1 MSVKKFKFVSPGV
14 FIDEIDNS
22 QLPNESTA
30 IGPVIIGRA
39 PQGPSMR
46 PVRVNSFSEFV
57 QIFGA
62 PMPGG
67 QGSDVWREGNQ
78 TTPMYGMYAAQAWL
92 RNSAPLTYV
101 RLLGEQHSKAN
112 AYAGYGGWETWLKG
126 AVGTSAEIGIDRN
139 ANGGAYGL
147 FISPT
152 TGSSNGTTS
161 NVATGSLA
169 AVVYLT
175 EGSFELSGTV
185 PGPAGQKISGS
196 AVLVLSKAASKTFTA
211 VIKDRNNAVTKRTDF
226 NFNKNSDQYIRKV
239 LNTSPILTSN
249 QSRNQANRQTYW
261 LGETF
266 DRSVADLAG
275 GDVAA
280 GHMGVVMALG
290 EGTSSWQHHR
300 EGAKK
305 SNTGWVISQDLR
317 AGAGA
322 PAGGFDPTAHPNHT
336 SKLFRFISLDSG
348 EWSQNNIK
356 VSIQDIKVA
365 TDTYDPYGSFT
376 VVVRKIDDN
385 DGAVRV
391 LEKFS
396 SCNLN
401 PNSINY
407 IARKIGD
414 RYTNWDEDTKSY
426 IEYGNFDNL
435 SQYLYVDMA
444 SDVDAASADP
454 LLLPYG
460 FYGPTKAKNFS
471 IAHDKTGSA
480 TFGDGS
486 VNYDGAY
493 VKAHDLIAGSACLA
507 NGNAGTILTGS
518 AVDRF
523 VLMNVS
529 PYDSGLRQA
538 STTIT
543 ITNAGEITA
552 NNTISVVTKAGDT
565 VTITGHADTNAMADT
580 TGASTNGTFAAGT
593 TVSGTPASNNVI
605 QAAAIAAAFNLHDD
619 LTATNSDTAIVTITQ
634 NTGGVVTSTPTVAA
648 NGGDGTP
655 GSGTTIAAFSGGSEI
670 TTALNPLEVA
680 NTIDSTIHMKF
691 PTFALRSG
699 SVDNNLGSSRDAYFG
714 FDSTQTNTSIRYER
728 SNGDIARRNP
738 VGLSAGSSET
748 AFIFTLDDLR
758 KDAEG
763 IVHYSS
769 GSRSAGNSIT
779 AVSGNY
785 TDVIDAGH
793 SRFTMPLHG
802 GFDGLNITERDPFN
816 STSMEDK
823 TEKNSS
829 TFYSVKK
836 AIDTVGDAEVVE
848 MNLASVPG
856 MWHEGITSHLINTCE
871 DRGDALAV
879 VDLKGGYEP
888 AWESGAEVLGTTST
902 TISNLRSR
910 GMNSSYACA
919 YYPWVRIKDPIN
931 GSLLWV
937 PPSIAGIGTMA
948 SSEAKSALWFSPA
961 GFTRGGLTEGS
972 AGVPV
977 IGVRQRL
984 TSTMRDD
991 LYEANINPIAT
1002 FPAEGIVIFGQ
1013 KTLQVTPSALDRI
1026 NVRRLMIFIKKEIS
1040 RIASTTLFEQN
1051 VPATWANFTARAIPF
1066 LRDIKVGLGLTDFKV
1081 VLDESTTTEDLI
1093 DRNIMYAKIFLKPA
1107 RAIEFIALDFVV
1119 SRSGASFED

>member
-46 PVRVNSFSEFV
+46 PVRVSSFSEFV

-126 AVGTSAEIGIDRN
+126 DVGNSAEIGIDRN

-147 FISPT
+147 FIFLT
-152 TGSSNGTTS
+152 LGSSNGTTS

-211 VIKDRNNAVTKRTDF
+211 VIKDRNNAVIKRTDF

-249 QSRNQANRQTYW
+249 QSRNQTNRQTYW

-266 DRSVADLAG
+266 DRSVSDLAG

-322 PAGGFDPTAHPNHT
+322 PAGGFDPTTHPNHT

-414 RYTNWDEDTKSY
+414 RYTDWDEDTKSY

-493 VKAHDLIAGSACLA
+493 VKAHDLIAGSSCLA
-507 NGNAGTILTGS
+507 EGNTGTILTGS
-518 AVDRF
+518 VVNRF
-523 VLMNVS
+523 VLMN
-529 PYDSGLRQA
+529 
-538 STTIT
+538 IT
-543 ITNAGEITA
+543 DARAE
-552 NNTISVVTKAGDT
+552 
-565 VTITGHADTNAMADT
+565 
-580 TGASTNGTFAAGT
+580 AAG
-593 TVSGTPASNNVI
+593 
-605 QAAAIAAAFNLHDD
+605 
-619 LTATNSDTAIVTITQ
+619 
-634 NTGGVVTSTPTVAA
+634 
-648 NGGDGTP
+648 
-655 GSGTTIAAFSGGSEI
+655 
-670 TTALNPLEVA
+670 ALQYA
-680 NTIDSTIHMKF
+680 NTVDSTIHMKF

-738 VGLSAGSSET
+738 VGLSAASSET

-758 KDAEG
+758 KDVEG

-793 SRFTMPLHG
+793 NRFTMPLHG

-816 STSMEDK
+816 STSMADK

-829 TFYSVKK
+829 TFYSLKK

-856 MWHEGITSHLINTCE
+856 VWHEGITSHLINTCE

-888 AWESGAEVLGTTST
+888 AWESGVEVLGTTST

-1107 RAIEFIALDFVV
+1107 RAIEFIALDFAV